1 MRILD
6 ENGLEISSPD
16 LDLGYLVEEQ
26 LLLEHH
32 PKVEAVREK
41 GHYETVAEY
50 PNGGKDIEWVVDVP
64 GVAATDAWDEYEAIL
79 RYVLFTEDELV
90 RKQAPTLES
99 RVDVL
104 ETTTD
109 DMILLMADLIGS
121 E

>member
-6 ENGLEISSPD
+6 ENGLEITNPD
-16 LDLGYLVEEQ
+16 LEIGYLVEEQ
-26 LLLEHH
+26 LFLEHH

-64 GVAATDAWDEYEAIL
+64 GVAATDAWDEYETVQ
-79 RYVLFTEDELV
+79 RYVLYTEEELEAG
-90 RKQAPTLES
+90 KAPTWQDALEAQ
-99 RVDVL
+99 VMYTALMTGTML
-104 ETTTD
+104 E
-109 DMILLMADLIGS
+109 